1 MSNTASITHH
11 LPGRTRIRL
20 EEARGDR
27 AYFAQLRRQLSEL
40 PGVESVRANFRTGS
54 VLLEHS
60 SPLLQIA
67 QAARG
72 AGLFELEAEY
82 TPQTMAGIFEWV
94 ESLLGSSIPDLRQQR
109 QIAAA
114 VLMTMALIQFRRGEV
129 FGPATGYLWN
139 IADLLYFRK
148 TDSVVDI
155 ADVEA

>member
-1 MSNTASITHH
+1 MSNTATITHH

-27 AYFAQLRRQLSEL
+27 AYFAQLRRHLSEL
-40 PGVESVRANFRTGS
+40 PGVESVRANFRTGT

-60 SPLLQIA
+60 SPLLQVA
-67 QAARG
+67 ETASG

-129 FGPATGYLWN
+129 LGPATGYLWN
-139 IADLLYFRK
+139 MLDLLYFRQK
-148 TDSVVDI
+148 EIVAEVD
-155 ADVEA
+155 A

>member
-1 MSNTASITHH
+1 MSNTATITHH

-40 PGVESVRANFRTGS
+40 SGVESVRANFRTGT

-60 SPLLQIA
+60 SPLLQVA
-67 QAARG
+67 ETARG

-129 FGPATGYLWN
+129 LGPATGYLWN
-139 IADLLYFRK
+139 MLDLLYFRQK
-148 TDSVVDI
+148 EIVAEVD
-155 ADVEA
+155 A

>member
-1 MSNTASITHH
+1 MSNTATITHH

-40 PGVESVRANFRTGS
+40 PGVESVRANFRTGT

-60 SPLLQIA
+60 SPLLQVA
-67 QAARG
+67 ETASG

-129 FGPATGYLWN
+129 LGPATGYLWN
-139 IADLLYFRK
+139 MLDLLYFRQK
-148 TDSVVDI
+148 EIVAEVD
-155 ADVEA
+155 A